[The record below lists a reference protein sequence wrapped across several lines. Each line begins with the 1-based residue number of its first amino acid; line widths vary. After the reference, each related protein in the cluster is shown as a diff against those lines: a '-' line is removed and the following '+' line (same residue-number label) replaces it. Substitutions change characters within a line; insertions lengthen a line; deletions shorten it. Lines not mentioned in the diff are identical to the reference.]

1 MTTEGGGHVADE
13 RIRVLL
19 VDDHPVV
26 RVGLERILEQC
37 QDIEVVGAAETGR
50 EAVDLVAV
58 LRPDV
63 VLLDLSL
70 PDVHGLDIIQDLA
83 GPEPDGCKVVVLTV
97 HDDGDMAIKAVK
109 AGARGYVLKSS
120 SGEELLAAIRRVAH
134 GGEHYDAVV
143 VHALMREEGRRR
155 GGGPLSDREL
165 EVLRL
170 VASGLTNK
178 EVAASLY
185 LSAETV
191 KAHLETI
198 FRKLGAT
205 DRTHAVAV
213 ALREGLLE

>member
-1 MTTEGGGHVADE
+1 LPDE
-13 RIRVLL
+13 IIKVLL

-37 QDIEVVGAAETGR
+37 PDITVVGAAETGR
-50 EAVDLVAV
+50 EALEMVGPLA
-58 LRPDV
+58 PDV

-70 PDVHGLDIIQDLA
+70 PDVHGLDIIQDLTA
-83 GPEPDGCKVVVLTV
+83 QGQGASKVLVLTV
-97 HDDGDMAIKAVK
+97 HDDGDMAIKAVR
-109 AGARGYVLKSS
+109 AGAKGYVLKSS
-120 SGEELLAAIRRVAH
+120 SGDELLAAIRRIAH
-134 GGEHYDAVV
+134 GGEYFDAVV
-143 VHALMREEGRRR
+143 VHALMREGARHRD
-155 GGGPLSDREL
+155 PSSLSEREL

-178 EVAASLY
+178 EVAARLY
-185 LSAETV
+185 LSVETV

-198 FRKLGAT
+198 YRKLGAG

>member
-1 MTTEGGGHVADE
+1 MTDE
-13 RIRVLL
+13 KIRVLL

-26 RVGLERILEQC
+26 RVGLEKILGQC
-37 QDIEVVGAAETGR
+37 PDITVLGAAETGR
-50 EAVDLVAV
+50 EALELAGAM
-58 LRPDV
+58 RPDV

-70 PDVHGLDIIQDLA
+70 PDVHGLDIIRDLA
-83 GPEPDGCKVVVLTV
+83 GTDPDGCRVLVLTV

-143 VHALMREEGRRR
+143 VHALMRDEARRTQSTA
-155 GGGPLSDREL
+155 LSEREL

-178 EVAASLY
+178 EVAASMY

-198 FRKLGAT
+198 YRKLDAT

-213 ALREGLLE
+213 ALREGLLT

>member
-1 MTTEGGGHVADE
+1 LPDE
-13 RIRVLL
+13 MIKVLL

-26 RVGLERILEQC
+26 RVGLERILGQC
-37 QDIEVVGAAETGR
+37 PDITVVGAAETGR
-50 EAVDLVAV
+50 EALEMVAP
-58 LRPDV
+58 LAPDV

-70 PDVHGLDIIQDLA
+70 PDVHGLDIIQELTA
-83 GPEPDGCKVVVLTV
+83 QGRGASKVLVLTV

-109 AGARGYVLKSS
+109 AGAKGYVLKSS
-120 SGEELLAAIRRVAH
+120 SGEELLAAIRRIAH
-134 GGEHYDAVV
+134 GGEHFDAVV
-143 VHALMREEGRRR
+143 VHALMRAGARGRDP
-155 GGGPLSDREL
+155 GSLSEREL

-178 EVAASLY
+178 EVAARLY
-185 LSAETV
+185 LSVETV

-198 FRKLGAT
+198 YRKLGAG

>member
-1 MTTEGGGHVADE
+1 MTEDK
-13 RIRVLL
+13 IRVLL

-26 RVGLERILEQC
+26 RVGLERILGQC
-37 QDIEVVGAAETGR
+37 SDITVVGAAETGG
-50 EAVDLVAV
+50 EAVDLADA
-58 LRPDV
+58 LQPDV

-70 PDVHGLDIIQDLA
+70 PDAHGLDLIHDLSE
-83 GPEPDGCKVVVLTV
+83 PEPGGRKILVLTV
-97 HDDGDMAIKAVK
+97 HDDGDMAVKAVR

-143 VHALMREEGRRR
+143 VHALMREEARRQQSTA
-155 GGGPLSDREL
+155 LSDREL

-170 VASGLTNK
+170 VSAGQTNK
-178 EVAASLY
+178 EVAASLF
-185 LSAETV
+185 LSPETV

-198 FRKLGAT
+198 YRKLGAS

-213 ALREGLLE
+213 ALREGMLE